1 MVNLAILNALKKKRQ
16 FAEMADFEETLDRV
30 KMGVG
35 RTSLFQ
41 SYSEKLKT
49 AYHEAGHTLTS
60 ILTQNSFPVHKVTI

>member
-1 MVNLAILNALKKKRQ
+1 
-16 FAEMADFEETLDRV
+16 MADFEETLDRV

-41 SYSEKLKT
+41 NYSDKLKT